1 MYAFAFRFAVVLAL
15 ALIVLLVTTWARP
28 RIPSNACR
36 KQPHFVLS
44 PRPMCIP
51 THWMSY
57 WERRG
62 PRGLCSFSLWGPHL
76 FCPSVAQTSQP
87 SAAHPARIIEHHLY
101 PNLVEPRTQMGH
113 LVRGSFRLMAA
124 QT

>member
-62 PRGLCSFSLWGPHL
+62 PRGLCSFSLWGPIS
-76 FCPSVAQTSQP
+76 SVLLLPKHHSQAP
-87 SAAHPARIIEHHLY
+87 PIL
-101 PNLVEPRTQMGH
+101 LG
-113 LVRGSFRLMAA
+113 
-124 QT
+124 